1 MLNCSKCDSIING
14 CEINCQTCGS
24 NFHTECMSVDASNII
39 PCSYPICD
47 NCSQQLLPFTQLDN
61 DDFAQTLTNQEII
74 SNDFSKFTSLKLH
87 PVLDDMSSEDCVFDL
102 GDLYQNQRHN
112 SDMTKCEYYLEDRF
126 RSKISNYFSDN
137 SPFSVL
143 HFNVRSLTN
152 KLDDLQQYLGEL
164 VHKFSVIGISEMWLN
179 IDNESQTQLPGYS
192 FVNNNG
198 NAKTG
203 GGVGMFISSVINF
216 HVRNDLNLQRDG
228 VLESIFVKTSLRKN
242 EKIIIGTIYRPP
254 NSNFNEL
261 KQT

>member
-1 MLNCSKCDSIING
+1 
-14 CEINCQTCGS
+14 
-24 NFHTECMSVDASNII
+24 
-39 PCSYPICD
+39 
-47 NCSQQLLPFTQLDN
+47 
-61 DDFAQTLTNQEII
+61 
-74 SNDFSKFTSLKLH
+74 
-87 PVLDDMSSEDCVFDL
+87 MSSEDCVFDL
-102 GDLYQNQRHN
+102 SDLYQNQRHN
-112 SDMTKCEYYLEDRF
+112 SDMTKCDYYLEDRF

-143 HFNVRSLTN
+143 HFNVRGLTN

-164 VHKFSVIGISEMWLN
+164 VHKFSVIGISETWLN
-179 IDNESQTQLPGYS
+179 IDNKSQIQLPGYL
-192 FVNNNG
+192 FVNNNR
-198 NAKTG
+198 NTKTG

-228 VLESIFVKTSLRKN
+228 VLESIFVETSLRKN